1 MPNNNKRIQIITPKN
16 NDDNGDDSNNDNDND
31 NDEEVNMNPSIIP
44 ILASTNLQ

>member
-16 NDDNGDDSNNDNDND
+16 NDNGDDSNNDNDND